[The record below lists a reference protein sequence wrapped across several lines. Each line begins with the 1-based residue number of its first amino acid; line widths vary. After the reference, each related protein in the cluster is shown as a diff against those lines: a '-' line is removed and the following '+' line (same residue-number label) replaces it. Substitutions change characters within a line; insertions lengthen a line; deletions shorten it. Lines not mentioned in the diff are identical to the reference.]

1 MFSVFFLC
9 CIFFTNHPSYGADS
23 ISADQ
28 SLFGDRTIV
37 SAGGNFEMGFYKPG
51 KSSNYHICIWY
62 KTVSTQTIVWVA
74 NRDILISNKYSS
86 ELKILD
92 GILVLLNE
100 SQTPIWSTNQNSTT
114 SNSVVAVL
122 GDDGNL
128 ILRDGSNSTQPIRQS
143 FDCLVHT
150 WLPGSKISFNKVVMD
165 VSGQLKQLIWLE
177 GSKEWNL
184 FWAQPE
190 QQCDVYALCG
200 PFGTCNQ
207 NTQPFCNCLTG
218 FNPKSGND
226 CATECE
232 SPCLKN
238 CSCTAYAYDRNGC
251 SIWTMDLVNLKQLL
265 GNDPC

>member
-37 SAGGNFEMGFYKPG
+37 SAGGNFEMGFYKP
-51 KSSNYHICIWY
+51 
-62 KTVSTQTIVWVA
+62 
-74 NRDILISNKYSS
+74 
-86 ELKILD
+86 D

-177 GSKEWNL
+177 GNKEWNL